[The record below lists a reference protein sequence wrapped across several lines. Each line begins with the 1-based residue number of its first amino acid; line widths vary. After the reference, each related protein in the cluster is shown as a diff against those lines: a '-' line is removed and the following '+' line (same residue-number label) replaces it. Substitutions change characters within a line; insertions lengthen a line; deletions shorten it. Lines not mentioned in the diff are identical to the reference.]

1 MIDVALLGSI
11 ALIHTLALASPG
23 PDFAIML
30 RVSTRQPR
38 SVALMTALGIALAIL
53 VHTLASLTGLSLIIH
68 TTPWLFV
75 LVQAIG
81 AIYLGYMGVGAL
93 LSVRKHWVKK
103 HWAEG
108 QSQQLTDTPAVDE
121 PALGN
126 GRGLRLG
133 LYTNLF
139 NPKALVFF
147 LTLFSAMVGP
157 EVNTETRLSLLLLM
171 FALSFAWFG
180 LLALLL
186 TKPGVKQALVRIGPV
201 IDLITGALFLLV
213 SVGILA
219 SLLSDLLS

>member
-1 MIDVALLGSI
+1 MIDITLLGSI

-30 RVSTRQPR
+30 RVATRQPR
-38 SVALMTALGIALAIL
+38 SVALMAALGIALAIL

-75 LVQAIG
+75 LVQATG

-93 LSVRKHWVKK
+93 LSVRKHW
-103 HWAEG
+103 AER
-108 QSQQLTDTPAVDE
+108 QSQQLADTPAVDE
-121 PALGN
+121 PSLGN
-126 GRGLRLG
+126 ARGLRLG

-186 TKPGVKQALVRIGPV
+186 TKPGVKQTLVRIGPV
-201 IDLITGALFLLV
+201 IDLITGALFLMV
-213 SVGILA
+213 SIGILA
-219 SLLSDLLS
+219 SLVSELLT

>member
-1 MIDVALLGSI
+1 MIDLTLLGSI
-11 ALIHTLALASPG
+11 AVIHTLALASPG

-30 RVSTRQPR
+30 RVSSHQPR
-38 SVALMTALGIALAIL
+38 AVALMTALGIALAIL

-68 TTPWLFV
+68 TTPLLFV

-81 AIYLGYMGVGAL
+81 ASYLGYMGVGAL
-93 LSVRKHWVKK
+93 RSVRR
-103 HWAEG
+103 HWAER
-108 QSQQLTDTPAVDE
+108 QSQQLANSQPVAE
-121 PALGN
+121 PSLGN

-157 EVNTETRLSLLLLM
+157 DVNTETRLSLLLLM
-171 FALSFAWFG
+171 FVLSFAWFG

-186 TKPGVKQALVRIGPV
+186 TKAGVKQALERLGPT
-201 IDLITGALFLLV
+201 IDLVTGALFLLV
-213 SVGILA
+213 SIGILVN
-219 SLLSDLLS
+219 LVLQTF

>member
-1 MIDVALLGSI
+1 MIDLALLGSI

-93 LSVRKHWVKK
+93 LSVRKHW
-103 HWAEG
+103 AER
-108 QSQQLTDTPAVDE
+108 QSQQLSDTPAVDE
-121 PALGN
+121 PVLGN

-186 TKPGVKQALVRIGPV
+186 TKPGVKQTLVRIGPV
-201 IDLITGALFLLV
+201 IDLITGALFMLV

-219 SLLSDLLS
+219 SLINELLS